1 MKKLFCAALTAA
13 AFVVVL
19 TVFTAVKA
27 DAQAASSAEIVM
39 EAESGRVLHEAN
51 ADERLPMASTTKI
64 LTALIIVEDCDL
76 DAVVTVPDDCAGIE
90 GSSIYLVAGE
100 RLTVRDLLYGLMLR
114 SGNDCAETLAVYHS
128 GSIGK
133 FAECMNG
140 RALSL
145 GAKHSHF
152 VNPHGL
158 PDPEHY
164 TTARDLGKIACKAM
178 QNATFK
184 EIASSRTAVVP
195 DGGCGY
201 ARTLVNKNKFLYD
214 FDGANGVKTGFTK
227 AAGRCLVASAERDGM
242 QLISVVLN
250 CGPMY
255 ERCGELLEKAF
266 SDYSY
271 CKIFDA
277 AANKYEVKTDVGH
290 KICIGACRKDIFYPL
305 TQAEAENIRIEADC
319 PSPRKLPVNEGDEL
333 GILRVYLENQ
343 LLFSQKIYSINSVEK
358 SWTDILRG
366 LARKFA
372 RSEEECASINTL
384 RQAASPA
391 AARAISS

>member
-39 EAESGRVLHEAN
+39 EAESGRVLYEAN

-145 GAKHSHF
+145 GAKNSHF

-178 QNATFK
+178 QNAVFK

-201 ARTLVNKNKFLYD
+201 ARTLVNKNKFLYS

-305 TQAEAENIRIEADC
+305 TQAEAEDIRIEADC

-366 LARKFA
+366 VARKFA

>member
-1 MKKLFCAALTAA
+1 MKKFFCAALIAA
-13 AFVVVL
+13 TF
-19 TVFTAVKA
+19 VFTMPAFASAKA
-27 DAQAASSAEIVM
+27 DAQAASSAEIVV
-39 EAESGRVLHEAN
+39 EAESGRVLYEAN

-76 DAVVTVPDDCAGIE
+76 DAVVTVPDACVGIG

-145 GAKHSHF
+145 GAQNSHF

-178 QNATFK
+178 QNAAFK
-184 EIASSRTAVVP
+184 EIVSSRTAVVP

-201 ARTLVNKNKFLYD
+201 ARTLVNKNKFLYN

-277 AANKYEVKTDVGH
+277 AENQYEVKTDVGH
-290 KICIGACRKDIFYPL
+290 KICIGVCRKDIFYPL

-358 SWTDILRG
+358 SWTDILRE

>member
-1 MKKLFCAALTAA
+1 M
-13 AFVVVL
+13 
-19 TVFTAVKA
+19 
-27 DAQAASSAEIVM
+27 
-39 EAESGRVLHEAN
+39 
-51 ADERLPMASTTKI
+51 
-64 LTALIIVEDCDL
+64 EDCDL
-76 DAVVTVPDDCAGIE
+76 DAVVTVPDACVGIE

-133 FAECMNG
+133 FAECMNE

-145 GAKHSHF
+145 GAKNSHF

-178 QNATFK
+178 QNAAFK
-184 EIASSRTAVVP
+184 EIVSSRTAVVP

-201 ARTLVNKNKFLYD
+201 ARTLVNKNKFLYN

-319 PSPRKLPVNEGDEL
+319 PSPRKLPVNEGDKL

-358 SWTDILRG
+358 SWTDILRE

-372 RSEEECASINTL
+372 RSEEECASINIL